1 MNDCIRWNG
10 TMLPSGYGL
19 GYADGRRYY
28 AHRRVWEDAHGP
40 IPSGMFVCHSCDNP
54 SCINVAHLFLGT
66 PRDNTQDM
74 LRKGRQASGASHPH
88 TRLTTGAVVIMREL
102 YDNGVDEPILAAM
115 FGVSRPYVSEIVTG
129 AKRQSVGG
137 PLAPRRRSGHMKV
150 SADARQ
156 RIRQRRAEGASL
168 KELAAEFHVV
178 FQRISQ
184 ICHE

>member
-1 MNDCIRWNG
+1 MTDCIRWSG
-10 TMLPSGYGL
+10 AKLPSGYGQ

-28 AHRRVWEDAHGP
+28 AHRRAWEDANGP
-40 IPSGMFVCHSCDNP
+40 IPPGMFVCHSCDTP

-66 PRDNTQDM
+66 PKDNTHDM
-74 LRKGRQASGASHPH
+74 IRKGRQPSGDRHVH
-88 TRLTTGAVVIMREL
+88 TRLTTGAVVMIREL
-102 YDNGVDEPILAAM
+102 YENGVDEPMLAAL

-129 AKRQSVGG
+129 AKRGQVGG
-137 PLAPRRRSGHMKV
+137 PRVPHRRSGHVKI
-150 SADARQ
+150 SPEAKQ
-156 RIRQRRAEGASL
+156 RIRQRRAAGASL